1 MALTVRD
8 SMSIVLAA
16 CAIIVTALVVRKEFF
31 GPSPRIL
38 VDGVEGGDPVPV
50 ADWDSLLTSGH
61 WKGLR
66 DAPVVILTYS
76 DFECPACR
84 AFVLTTLDT
93 IQRKYGDSLAVVFRH
108 WPLDYHRFAMPAAR
122 AAECAA
128 VQGRF
133 WEFHDLVYLKQDSLG
148 LKQFSE
154 FASEA
159 GVADTSAYRE
169 CVEAQSPL
177 PQVQI
182 DAASARQVGGR
193 GTPTVLVNGRR
204 FPRPPTASEIIR
216 LVESQ
221 R

>member
-31 GPSPRIL
+31 GPSPRIV

-133 WEFHDLVYLKQDSLG
+133 WEFHDL
-148 LKQFSE
+148 
-154 FASEA
+154 ASEA